1 MRTWPTWPR
10 TAASPR
16 PGSRP
21 WGRGGDA
28 VDTQAMSDLN
38 VELLTEINVYGVG
51 TPTVYDLVNDE
62 VLDIDD
68 DDWLSKLIATI

>member
-1 MRTWPTWPR
+1 
-10 TAASPR
+10 
-16 PGSRP
+16 
-21 WGRGGDA
+21 
-28 VDTQAMSDLN
+28 MSDLN